1 MDDRSTPPPP
11 APARHAFVDALRGFA
26 LFGVLAANL
35 WIFSGI
41 VYMPEE
47 QRAALAASPLDR
59 AASFLE
65 LFLVENKF
73 MGLFSM
79 LFGVSFWLFLS
90 RARARGAPAVRLF
103 YRRIGWLF
111 VIGAVHGWL
120 FWAFDI
126 LRFYALWAVLLP
138 LFLSWRPRRLLVAA
152 LAAGTVVPALVAGAR
167 AFWPAPS
174 GGAEIDAATLAAF
187 STGGLR
193 EVLAANWRYDWYLTK
208 SVGQISYQ
216 VAVFGRLL
224 LGLCLAR
231 TFDFGDLGA
240 HRPLL
245 RRVLAVGAIVGVAG
259 NLVFAAEWLGG
270 TAGRPVLAALRRL
283 LVEGG
288 HLGLTLAYAAGL
300 ALLFLRPAGRRA
312 LSVLAPLGQ
321 MALTW
326 YLFQTAT
333 GLALFYGFAGGLM
346 GRVPPA
352 LLAAGCVAQY
362 AGQVWIARAWMRR
375 FRFGPAEW
383 AWRSL
388 TYGAWQPMRRTRLL
402 EEPNPPRGD
411 NG

>member
-1 MDDRSTPPPP
+1 MEEPVAR
-11 APARHAFVDALRGFA
+11 APERLAFVDALRGFA

-35 WIFSGI
+35 WIFAGL
-41 VYMPEE
+41 VYMSGE

-65 LFLVENKF
+65 LLLVENKF
-73 MGLFSM
+73 MGLFST

-90 RARARGAPAVRLF
+90 RARARGAPAVALF

-126 LRFYALWAVLLP
+126 LRFYALWALLLP
-138 LFLSWRPRRLLVAA
+138 LFLSWRPRRLLAAA
-152 LAAGTVVPALVAGAR
+152 LAASTLVPALVAGAR
-167 AFWPAPS
+167 AFLPAPA
-174 GGAEIDAATLAAF
+174 GGAEMDAVTLAVF
-187 STGGLR
+187 STGSFR
-193 EVLAANWRYDWYLTK
+193 EVLAANWRYDWFLTN
-208 SVGQISYQ
+208 SVGQIAYQ

-224 LGLCLAR
+224 MGLYLAR
-231 TFDFGDLGA
+231 TFTLGDLGA

-245 RRVLAVGAIVGVAG
+245 RRVLAVGAIVGAAG
-259 NLVFAAEWLGG
+259 NLVFATEWLGD
-270 TAGRPVLAALRRL
+270 TAGRPALAFLRRL
-283 LVEGG
+283 LVESGF
-288 HLGLTLAYAAGL
+288 LGLTLAYAAAL
-300 ALLFLRPAGRRA
+300 ALLFLRPAGRKA
-312 LSVLAPLGQ
+312 LSLLVPLGQ

-362 AGQVWIARAWMRR
+362 AVEVAVARAWMRR

-383 AWRSL
+383 LWRSL
-388 TYGAWQPMRRTRLL
+388 TYGAWQPMRRTRLA
-402 EEPNPPRGD
+402 EESSGHRGD